1 MEFQV
6 LFGVF
11 VNSRAHANVD
21 TNLSDQ
27 TTCPEYGSVRLI
39 QEEFPVQYKD

>member
-11 VNSRAHANVD
+11 VNSRARTNVD
-21 TNLSDQ
+21 TNLSHQ
-27 TTCPEYGSVRLI
+27 TTCPEFGLVQLI
-39 QEEFPVQYKD
+39 QEEFSVQYED

>member
-11 VNSRAHANVD
+11 VNSRARANVD

-27 TTCPEYGSVRLI
+27 TTCPEFGLARLI

>member
-11 VNSRAHANVD
+11 VNSRACTNVD

-27 TTCPEYGSVRLI
+27 TTCPEFGLV
-39 QEEFPVQYKD
+39 QFFQKEFPVQYKD

>member
-6 LFGVF
+6 LFCVF
-11 VNSRAHANVD
+11 VDSQARANVD

-27 TTCPEYGSVRLI
+27 TTCPEFGLVELI